1 LIQIASTNKQKKYLT
16 RVMRKIYYL
25 IALAF
30 LTLGLI
36 IFSTTADAGGPWN
49 DQYCDVEVTKIKV
62 VNEKG
67 EVLEN
72 LTEEKVVCNDGA
84 SDFLF
89 NMGIAEN
96 CEMYTW
102 DMPVGEVVITQRQV
116 ICKRMDQ
123 SGYEI
128 VQGYHSID

>member
-1 LIQIASTNKQKKYLT
+1 
-16 RVMRKIYYL
+16 MRKIYYL

-36 IFSTTADAGGPWN
+36 IFSTTAYAGGPWDN
-49 DQYCDVEVTKIKV
+49 QYCDVEITKIKV
-62 VNEKG
+62 IDQQGNV
-67 EVLEN
+67 VEN
-72 LTEEKVVCNDGA
+72 LTEEKLVCNDGA
-84 SDFLF
+84 SDFLHD
-89 NMGIAEN
+89 MGIAES

-102 DMPVGEVVITQRQV
+102 DMPVGEVVITQRQ
-116 ICKRMDQ
+116 IACKKIDG